1 MDGKISTTKEAH
13 LEYRFASLRD
23 LDLLVETRILVLRAA
38 NGLDE
43 STDMSAVHRESLE
56 YYRKALADGS
66 HTAILVT
73 DGGRFVGAG
82 GISYY
87 RVMPTFHNPS
97 GEKGYIMNMY
107 TAPEYRRRGIATHTL
122 ELLVADSRKRGVT
135 AISLEATV
143 SGRPLYERFGFVQSK
158 NEMELPSESCFFK

>member
-1 MDGKISTTKEAH
+1 MNTSICRTGETN
-13 LEYRFASLRD
+13 LEYRFASLSD
-23 LDLLVETRILVLRAA
+23 LELLVETRIIVLRVA
-38 NGLDE
+38 NGLNE
-43 STDMSAVHRESLE
+43 STDMSAVREESRR
-56 YYRKALADGS
+56 YYAEALADGS

-107 TAPEYRRRGIATHTL
+107 TAPEYRRRGIATRTL
-122 ELLVADSRKRGVT
+122 EMLVADARKRGVT
-135 AISLEATV
+135 ALSLEATAA
-143 SGRPLYERFGFVQSK
+143 GRPLYERFGFSASES
-158 NEMELPSESCFFK
+158 EMELPPDK